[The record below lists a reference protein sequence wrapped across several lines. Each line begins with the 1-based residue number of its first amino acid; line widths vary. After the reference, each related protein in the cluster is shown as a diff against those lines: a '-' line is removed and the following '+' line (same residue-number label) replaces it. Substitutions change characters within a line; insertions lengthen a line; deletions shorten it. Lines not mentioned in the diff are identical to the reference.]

1 MIVNPRYHGNPA
13 WYWNRGYPW
22 YPAQTYWGGGFW
34 GTLAI
39 AATSAAVFGY
49 IYGSSGDQYVSY
61 QVQPDSPG
69 AQLLQAYGLTQ
80 TPCGPPDLV
89 VIYGPDDSVIC
100 AYPNNLVA
108 AGTYNVDPSTLTI
121 SSY

>member
-1 MIVNPRYHGNPA
+1 VWRNRGN
-13 WYWNRGYPW
+13 WYWNRGVAW
-22 YPAQTYWGGGFW
+22 APAPQYWGGGFW
-34 GTLAI
+34 GSYALGFVT
-39 AATSAAVFGY
+39 AALFGSIFGANDQ
-49 IYGSSGDQYVSY
+49 IYSY
-61 QVQPDSPG
+61 QIAPDSPG
-69 AQLLQAYGLTQ
+69 AQLLANYQLTQ

-108 AGTYNVDPSTLTI
+108 PGTYSVDPTTLTL